1 MSKLLGENRL
11 HRMTCECQSVL
22 NVGLGTRTKR
32 STPIWAGAS
41 EMQHLKK
48 EKPDGENV
56 HTHNL
61 KHVFSSNENS
71 KTAQFSPVIKTI
83 YASIILYVQKNK
95 QI

>member
-1 MSKLLGENRL
+1 
-11 HRMTCECQSVL
+11 
-22 NVGLGTRTKR
+22 
-32 STPIWAGAS
+32 
-41 EMQHLKK
+41 MQHLKK